1 MATSVV
7 GPCWAVEAQAHSKKK
22 AMEWRS
28 GFTET
33 STQETPLPCWAYT
46 PAAVRYVRAMD
57 ATEND
62 ALERFVASIAT
73 NLQKNGF
80 PERSVAF
87 SLERMYESAAQK
99 GLSFNKVLEVL
110 AERGVAHQKTPE
122 KVIFP
127 SPLPVAPAGGADP
140 FAGMDMSALGGMSPE
155 QLMAA
160 ASEAAQRMSPE
171 QMQALQAMVGNM
183 SPEQMQMMMEQAR
196 KLGLG

>member
-1 MATSVV
+1 
-7 GPCWAVEAQAHSKKK
+7 
-22 AMEWRS
+22 
-28 GFTET
+28 
-33 STQETPLPCWAYT
+33 
-46 PAAVRYVRAMD
+46 MD
-57 ATEND
+57 APEND

-73 NLQKNGF
+73 NLQKNGY

-87 SLERMYESAAQK
+87 PLERMYESAAAK
-99 GLSFNKVLEVL
+99 GLSFNRVLEVL
-110 AERGVAHQKTPE
+110 GERGVVHEKTPE

-127 SPLPVAPAGGADP
+127 SPVTAAPAGVDP
-140 FAGMDMSALGGMSPE
+140 FGGMDLGALSGMSPD

-183 SPEQMQMMMEQAR
+183 SSEQLQLMMEQAR

>member
-1 MATSVV
+1 
-7 GPCWAVEAQAHSKKK
+7 
-22 AMEWRS
+22 
-28 GFTET
+28 
-33 STQETPLPCWAYT
+33 
-46 PAAVRYVRAMD
+46 MD

-80 PERSVAF
+80 PSRSVAF
-87 SLERMYESAAQK
+87 SLERMYESAAAK

-110 AERGVAHQKTPE
+110 AERGVAHEKTPE
-122 KVIFP
+122 KVIFT
-127 SPLPVAPAGGADP
+127 SPLARMPEGADP
-140 FAGMDMSALGGMSPE
+140 FGGMDLGALGGMSPE

-160 ASEAAQRMSPE
+160 ANEAAQRMSPE
-171 QMQALQAMVGNM
+171 QLQALQAMVGNM

>member
-1 MATSVV
+1 
-7 GPCWAVEAQAHSKKK
+7 
-22 AMEWRS
+22 
-28 GFTET
+28 
-33 STQETPLPCWAYT
+33 
-46 PAAVRYVRAMD
+46 MD
-57 ATEND
+57 ANEND

-80 PERSVAF
+80 PGRSVAF
-87 SLERMYESAAQK
+87 PLERMYESAAAK
-99 GLSFNKVLEVL
+99 GLSFNRVLEVL
-110 AERGVAHQKTPE
+110 AERGVAHEKTPE

-127 SPLPVAPAGGADP
+127 SPLPVAAPGTDP
-140 FAGMDMSALGGMSPE
+140 FVGMDMGALSGMSPE

-183 SPEQMQMMMEQAR
+183 SPEQLQLMMEQAR